1 MCLRMGQPILIEDI
15 GEQLSTLLEPLLTK
29 QFTIVNNRKIVRLGD
44 SDLEFDENFR
54 MYFTTKLQN
63 PHYLPEIFIRVTVTR
78 SAFRRANI
86 FFRFRFNFR
95 RRFRHLSSTLS
106 VTSGTLVGC
115 R

>member
-63 PHYLPEIFIRVTVTR
+63 PHYLPEIFIRVTV
-78 SAFRRANI
+78 I
-86 FFRFRFNFR
+86 NF
-95 RRFRHLSSTLS
+95 T
-106 VTSGTLVGC
+106 VTSEGLQEQLLGEVVKKEMPEVEMVRKDLVVQIA
-115 R
+115 